1 MQREEP
7 YCPECGKGAD
17 YILSDASAQW
27 DVDLQDW
34 VLVDVQD
41 AYICTFCDMEWS
53 RHKDWRDL
61 PDGST

>member
-7 YCPECGKGAD
+7 YCTECGKGAD
-17 YILSDASAQW
+17 YILADATAQW

-41 AYICTFCDMEWS
+41 SWFCTFCDTNWSKFKEW
-53 RHKDWRDL
+53 RNI
-61 PDGST
+61 DG